1 MSEIHEETDK
11 CAENKNDRAQILA
24 RSILTYCEHE
34 KFTLLEMD
42 ILLRDITF
50 ATQDARKAMMER
62 HLFFV
67 KGQEVE

>member
-1 MSEIHEETDK
+1 MSVIHEETDK
-11 CAENKNDRAQILA
+11 YVGNEKDRAQMLA

-34 KFTLLEMD
+34 KFTLFEMD

-62 HLFFV
+62 YLFFV